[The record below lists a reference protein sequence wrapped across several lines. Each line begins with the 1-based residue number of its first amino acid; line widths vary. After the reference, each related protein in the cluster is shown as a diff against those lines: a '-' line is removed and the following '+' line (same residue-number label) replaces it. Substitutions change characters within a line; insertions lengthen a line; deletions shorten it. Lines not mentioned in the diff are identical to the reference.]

1 MFVYGGPRVNSTRC
15 LFPLQLWSH
24 SVRLA
29 ASVGFKGVGNAMRL
43 ERIKKVSRSARWWTV
58 KGEFTPTP
66 SEWLLRSKRN
76 RLSVIELVGVAAEH
90 GAAAAKLT

>member
-1 MFVYGGPRVNSTRC
+1 
-15 LFPLQLWSH
+15 
-24 SVRLA
+24 
-29 ASVGFKGVGNAMRL
+29 MRL

-90 GAAAAKLT
+90 GASAAIPT